1 MKQEWIN
8 MMKSRKRLK
17 LTFGQTITHYM
28 VVPFLLFIPGLM
40 AKSLF
45 EIFVTENYSGVRSAG
60 ELLTAS
66 IPFLVLAI
74 AFAYIQYRRLDLKEI
89 KVNYTDDQF
98 QEAVRRTVENL
109 NLRIENNQ
117 RDFFRAH
124 RSSNWTGSW
133 GEMITIVK
141 DKERLLINSI
151 CDPDRLSSVVSY
163 GWNRRNL
170 RTFLTNL
177 TETIK
182 QAPVRQLA
190 NEKNIKTR

>member
-8 MMKSRKRLK
+8 IMKSTKRLK

-45 EIFVTENYSGVRSAG
+45 EIFVTENYSGVRSAD

-66 IPFLVLAI
+66 IPFLVLSI
-74 AFAYIQYRRLDLKEI
+74 AFAFIQYRRLDLKEI

-98 QEAVRRTVENL
+98 QKAVRRTVENL

-117 RDFFRAH
+117 HDFFCAY

-141 DKERLLINSI
+141 DKDRLLINSI
-151 CDPDRLSSVVSY
+151 CDPDRMSSVVSY

-177 TETIK
+177 NETIQYIPSK
-182 QAPVRQLA
+182 
-190 NEKNIKTR
+190 